1 MDWQK
6 QFEEW
11 FDKQDDNSELSFDT
25 KSFMA
30 CYKAARKATLEEV
43 LEMSV
48 YSSYVDAID
57 IEDIKKKLKEL
68 E

>member
-43 LEMSV
+43 RDKIIPPNT
-48 YSSYVDAID
+48 YQ
-57 IEDIKKKLKEL
+57 IEEVQKMIEELK
-68 E
+68 